1 MAVRRAVTEPT
12 DPHDT
17 RTSPMLAEE
26 PRPPAVIVDVA
37 ADVASRRAAGS
48 PPAVDFQ
55 AEATAERNRA
65 NNLAVA
71 LQSNRRIGMAMAMG
85 ILMGRLGVTEEDAF
99 ERLRIASQ
107 NQHIKLRDVAEVVI
121 Y

>member
-1 MAVRRAVTEPT
+1 
-12 DPHDT
+12 
-17 RTSPMLAEE
+17 MLAEE

-71 LQSNRRIGMAMAMG
+71 LQSNRRIGMAMG

-121 Y
+121 YTGDLPATGM